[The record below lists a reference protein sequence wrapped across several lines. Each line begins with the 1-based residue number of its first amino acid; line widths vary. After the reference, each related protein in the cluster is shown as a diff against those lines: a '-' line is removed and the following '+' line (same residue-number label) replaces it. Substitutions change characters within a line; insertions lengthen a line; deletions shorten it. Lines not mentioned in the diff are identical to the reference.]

1 MEQVKRKDETLY
13 IGSDFSRAYEIIGD
27 FDLTGA
33 KVVCKFHDNNDTLLI
48 EAECTIQDNR
58 IYLNVKSA
66 ISLKIPRGVKQG
78 KYDIFLI
85 GSTYT
90 YKIMMGSITFIP
102 DVSMH

>member
-13 IGSDFSRAYEIIGD
+13 IGSDWSRVYEIKGM
-27 FDLTGA
+27 DLTDA
-33 KVVCKFHDNNDTLLI
+33 TAVCKFRDTSDNLLLD
-48 EAECTIQDNR
+48 AECTIQNNR

-78 KYDIFLI
+78 KYDIFLM
-85 GSTYT
+85 GKTYI

>member
-1 MEQVKRKDETLY
+1 MEQIKRKDETLY

-27 FDLTGA
+27 FDLAGA
-33 KVVCKFHDNNDTLLI
+33 KVVCKFRDKNDQLLF

-58 IYLNVKSA
+58 IYLTVKSA
-66 ISLKIPRGVKQG
+66 LSLKIPRGVKQG

>member
-13 IGSDFSRAYEIIGD
+13 LGSDWARGYEIKGG
-27 FDLTGA
+27 FDLKDA
-33 KVVCKFHDNNDTLLI
+33 NVVCKFRDKNDNLLF

-58 IYLNVKSA
+58 IYLTVKSA
-66 ISLKIPRGVKQG
+66 LSLKIPRGVKQG

>member
-27 FDLTGA
+27 FDLTDA
-33 KVVCKFHDNNDTLLI
+33 KVVCKFRDTSDNLLI

-58 IYLNVKSA
+58 IYLTVKSA
-66 ISLKIPRGVKQG
+66 LSLKIPRGVKQG

-90 YKIMMGSITFIP
+90 YKIMMGSITFVP

>member
-1 MEQVKRKDETLY
+1 MEQIKRKDEILY
-13 IGSDFSRAYEIIGD
+13 LGSDWSRVYEIKGM
-27 FDLTGA
+27 DLKDSTA
-33 KVVCKFHDNNDTLLI
+33 ICKFRDTSDNLLLD
-48 EAECTIQDNR
+48 AECTIQDNR
-58 IYLNVKSA
+58 IYLTVKSA
-66 ISLKIPRGVKQG
+66 LSLKIPRGVKQG

>member
-1 MEQVKRKDETLY
+1 MENIKRKDETLY
-13 IGSDFSRAYEIIGD
+13 IGSDWSRVYEIKGM
-27 FDLTGA
+27 DLKDATA
-33 KVVCKFHDNNDTLLI
+33 ICKFRDNNDTLLI

-58 IYLNVKSA
+58 IYLTVKSA
-66 ISLKIPRGVKQG
+66 LSLKIPRGVKQG

-85 GSTYT
+85 GNTYT

>member
-1 MEQVKRKDETLY
+1 MEQIKRKDETLY
-13 IGSDFSRAYEIIGD
+13 IGSDWSRVYEIKGM
-27 FDLTGA
+27 DLKDA
-33 KVVCKFHDNNDTLLI
+33 SAICKFRDASDNLLI

-58 IYLNVKSA
+58 IYLTVKSA
-66 ISLKIPRGVKQG
+66 LSLKIPRGVKQG

-90 YKIMMGSITFIP
+90 YKIMMGSITFVP

>member
-1 MEQVKRKDETLY
+1 MEQIKRKDETLY
-13 IGSDFSRAYEIIGD
+13 IGSDFSRAYEIIGM
-27 FDLTGA
+27 DLTDA
-33 KVVCKFHDNNDTLLI
+33 TAICKFRDTSDNLLI
-48 EAECTIQDNR
+48 EAECTVQDNR

-66 ISLKIPRGVKQG
+66 LSLKIPRGVKQG

-90 YKIMMGSITFIP
+90 YKIMMGSITFVP

>member
-13 IGSDFSRAYEIIGD
+13 LGSDFSRAYEIKGM
-27 FDLTGA
+27 DLKDATA
-33 KVVCKFHDNNDTLLI
+33 ICKFRDTNDNLLI
-48 EAECTIQDNR
+48 EAECTVQDNS

-66 ISLKIPRGVKQG
+66 LSLKIPRGVKQG

-85 GSTYT
+85 GKTYT

-102 DVSMH
+102 DVSMY